1 MAFKNYVLPI
11 VVLLVICIL
20 CVGVLAVLNDVLYV
34 SDDVKF
40 SRAMS
45 KIYPGVEFDAQ
56 QKVSYKNAN
65 YGEVTSVTWAKGKT
79 KGDRVAVIE
88 AVSTNVG
95 FGSGNV
101 TLYVVVKEVAKDGK
115 TVGEIAAWS
124 IKDNVGQSYIGKI
137 DGANKWY
144 VGTDIAN
151 EVAMGTNMTAG
162 ATMTS
167 TAINMAIN
175 VAADYARSVAEMGS
189 NPQAEALQ
197 AMVANLTGDYATAE
211 YVAMPTANAQHL
223 APTGTTLSYMFS
235 ATVGTQEVYGLVYDV
250 AGTQEFAVFVNTKAN
265 AEKQIVY
272 KSAGITAEIETAVM
286 STYLSATANLISVA
300 VEGTTA
306 TYTVVGLKQAGYV
319 PNNYTVTVVVTDG
332 AIVSVDVPKYPAAGS
347 GFAPYGPSEEATLS
361 VVAALAGK
369 TLADIDSASSAFTA
383 GATQSG
389 NIILNAA
396 KLALAHYDANNGGT
410 N

>member
-1 MAFKNYVLPI
+1 MAFKNYVLPV
-11 VVLLVICIL
+11 VVLLVICIV

-34 SDDVKF
+34 SDEVKF

-56 QKVSYKNAN
+56 EKVSYKNAN
-65 YGEVTSVTWAKGKT
+65 YGEVTSVTWAKDKA
-79 KGDRVAVIE
+79 KGERVAVIE
-88 AVSTNVG
+88 ALSTNVG

-144 VGTDIAN
+144 VGADIAN
-151 EVAMGTNMTAG
+151 EIAMQSNMTAG

-189 NPQAEALQ
+189 NPQAEALS
-197 AMVANLTGDYATAE
+197 AMVANLTGDYATAS
-211 YVAMPTANAQHL
+211 YTAVSTANVTHL
-223 APTGTTLSYMFS
+223 APAGTTLSYMFN
-235 ATVGTQEVYGLVYDV
+235 ATVGAQEVYGLVYDV
-250 AGTQEFAVFVNTKAN
+250 NGAQEFVVFVNAAAN
-265 AEKQIVY
+265 SDKQIVY
-272 KSAGITAEIETAVM
+272 KSAGVTTEMETAVL
-286 STYLSATANLISVA
+286 STYLSANANVISV
-300 VEGTTA
+300 VTEGTTS
-306 TYTVVGLKQAGYV
+306 TYTVVGLKQAGFV
-319 PNNYTVTVVVTDG
+319 PKNYTVTVVVTDG
-332 AIVSVDVPKYPAAGS
+332 AIASFDITAS
-347 GFAPYGPSEEATLS
+347 GFVSHGPSEDATLTI
-361 VVAALAGK
+361 VPALIGA
-369 TLADIDSASSAFTA
+369 TSATVDSALDSKTT
-383 GATQSG
+383 GATETAK
-389 NIILNAA
+389 ILLSAA
-396 KLALAHYDANNGGT
+396 KVALAHYDANNGGS

>member
-1 MAFKNYVLPI
+1 MVFKNYIRPI
-11 VVLLVICIL
+11 VVLLVISIL
-20 CVGVLAVLNDVLYV
+20 CVGLLAVLNDVLYV
-34 SDDVKF
+34 SDEVKF
-40 SRAMS
+40 SRAMG

-88 AVSTNVG
+88 AVSSNVG

-101 TLYVVVKEVAKDGK
+101 TLYVVVKEVAKGGK

-151 EVAMGTNMTAG
+151 EIAMASNMTSG

-167 TAINMAIN
+167 NAINMAIN

-189 NPQAEALQ
+189 NPEKEALD
-197 AMVANLTGDYATAE
+197 AMIASLTGEYATAE
-211 YVAMPTANAQHL
+211 YAALSTANYKHL
-223 APTGTTLSYMFS
+223 APAGTTLSYLFN
-235 ATVGTQEVYGLVYDV
+235 ATVGTQDVYGIVYDV
-250 AGTQEFAVFVNTKAN
+250 AGTQEFVVFVNAKAN
-265 AEKQIVY
+265 SEKQIVY
-272 KSAGITAEIETAVM
+272 KSAGVTTEIETAVM
-286 STYLSATANLISVA
+286 STYLSSTANVISVV
-300 VEGTTA
+300 VEGTTS
-306 TYTVVGLKQAGYV
+306 TYTVVGLKQKGYV
-319 PNNYTVTVVVTDG
+319 PNNYTLTVVVTDG
-332 AIVSVDVPKYPAAGS
+332 AIVSVEIVTSGYVPGPGIL
-347 GFAPYGPSEEATLS
+347 GTEAPTMTIRD
-361 VVAALAGK
+361 ALAGK
-369 TLADIDSASSAFTA
+369 TFANVDEALAGKTA
-383 GATQSG
+383 QATQSA
-389 NIILNAA
+389 NIIFNAA
-396 KLALAHYDANNGGT
+396 KLALAHYDANNGGA